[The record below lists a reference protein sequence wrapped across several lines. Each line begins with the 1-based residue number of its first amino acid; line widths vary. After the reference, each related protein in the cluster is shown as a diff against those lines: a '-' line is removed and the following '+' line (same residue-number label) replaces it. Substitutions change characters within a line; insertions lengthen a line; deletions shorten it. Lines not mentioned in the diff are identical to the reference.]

1 MCGVAGILYRT
12 PKAYYQPVGHTL
24 LEMATCLQHRGSDS
38 AGIAVYAKPERHSWL
53 QVSWPAGVDL
63 AEPREILAAGQG
75 LLSKLQPESGG
86 FRALVSE
93 AEPVAIGKLV
103 ANLETAFP
111 GATAIAYGKS
121 LCIHKTVGVASKL
134 EEDAEDMTGT
144 HGIAHLRLATESRI
158 DPAHAQPFWG
168 RPYPDVAVTHNGH
181 ITNYYK
187 LRKRMEARGFS
198 FASQNDSEIIG
209 MVIGEKLAAGVGL
222 EAALYEAR
230 DILDGSFSFLV
241 ATSEGIGVLRDPIAT
256 KPLLYV
262 ETDDVVALAS
272 EHQALHRVLG
282 NDAKVREISAREVR
296 VWNRS

>member
-1 MCGVAGILYRT
+1 MCGIAGILYRT
-12 PKAYYQPVGHTL
+12 PKAYYHPVGHTL
-24 LEMATCLQHRGSDS
+24 LEMAACLQHRGSDS
-38 AGIAVYAKPERHSWL
+38 AGIAVYSQEERRASI
-53 QVSWPAGVDL
+53 QVLWPADAEL
-63 AEPREILAAGQG
+63 PEPREVLAAGGG
-75 LLSKLQPESGG
+75 LLSHLQPESAG
-86 FRALVSE
+86 FRAVVSE
-93 AEPVAIGKLV
+93 EGSDAVGKLV
-103 ANLETAFP
+103 MRLETTFP
-111 GATAIAYGKS
+111 GATAIAFGKS

-168 RPYPDVAVTHNGH
+168 RPYSDIAVTHNGH

-209 MVIGEKLAAGVGL
+209 MVIGEKLAAGMDL

-230 DILDGSFSFLV
+230 EVLDGSFSFLV
-241 ATSEGIGVLRDPIAT
+241 ATSDGIGVLRDPIAT

-262 ETDDVVALAS
+262 ETEDVVALAS

-282 NDAKVREISAREVR
+282 NGAKVREIAAREVR
-296 VWNRS
+296 VWSKA